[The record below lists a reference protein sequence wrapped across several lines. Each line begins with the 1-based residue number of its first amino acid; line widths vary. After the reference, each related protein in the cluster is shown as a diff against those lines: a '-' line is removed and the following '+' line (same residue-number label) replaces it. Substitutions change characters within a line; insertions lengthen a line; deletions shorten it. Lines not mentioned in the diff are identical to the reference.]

1 MIIGKQ
7 LELLNTNISILCF
20 PFLRG
25 AVKIKEESSGSGQLE
40 TQKTT
45 LISRENLAF
54 SICFQVR
61 FAKDQGV
68 NLVQKK
74 WFSLQ
79 VNYKFE
85 GSKHLTSRRL

>member
-1 MIIGKQ
+1 MIVGKQ

-25 AVKIKEESSGSGQLE
+25 AVKIKEESSGSGYLE
-40 TQKTT
+40 IQKTT

-54 SICFQVR
+54 SNCFQLC
-61 FAKDQGV
+61 FSKDQGV
-68 NLVQKK
+68 SLVQKK
-74 WFSLQ
+74 WLSLQ

-85 GSKHLTSRRL
+85 SSTHLTSRRL